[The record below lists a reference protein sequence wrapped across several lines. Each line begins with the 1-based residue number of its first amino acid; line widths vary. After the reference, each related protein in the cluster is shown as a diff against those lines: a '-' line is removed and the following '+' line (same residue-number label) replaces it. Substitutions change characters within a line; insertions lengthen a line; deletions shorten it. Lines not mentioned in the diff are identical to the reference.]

1 MAGTKPAKS
10 KSDDVNATQGQ
21 QQEESRKAEEA
32 KVRDLSEAAIDD
44 ETVSEEEHATLDRH
58 ERQDLNQGMQT
69 GTYDDPAPGIK
80 WGEDYRIRKTAK
92 KPKQTDEPNKKS
104 E

>member
-21 QQEESRKAEEA
+21 QQEGSPKAEETG
-32 KVRDLSEAAIDD
+32 VRDSSDSEIANQ
-44 ETVSEEEHATLDRH
+44 ELHEEERSTRH
-58 ERQDLNQGMQT
+58 EEQDLNQGMQT
-69 GTYDDPAPGIK
+69 GTYDDPAPGIN
-80 WGEDYRIRKTAK
+80 WGDDYRIRKTASK
-92 KPKQTDEPNKKS
+92 SPKQTDEPNKKS

>member
-10 KSDDVNATQGQ
+10 KSDDANATQGQ
-21 QQEESRKAEEA
+21 LQEERSTAEET
-32 KVRDLSEAAIDD
+32 KIRDLSESAIND
-44 ETVSEEEHATLDRH
+44 ETVSEEERATIDRH
-58 ERQDLNQGMQT
+58 EEQDLNQGMQT

-92 KPKQTDEPNKKS
+92 KPQQTGEPEKKS